1 MPPTMASS
9 ITAPMPLPIP
19 FLTLYPMRCSPPRSI
34 ACPARIRSRSLPL
47 AALAVAAAF
56 AVSGCAVGPDYVRP
70 GAASPAGFK
79 EAPVAEAGW
88 FPAAPA
94 DNLERG
100 PWWELFD
107 DADLNRLVSQVVV
120 SNQNVAASV
129 GAYAQ
134 ARAFVGQ
141 QQAAL
146 FPQLSLNGSG
156 QRRGSTGGSS
166 SNGFGGVFNTF
177 QTAADASWAPDIWGG
192 LRRSVESARD
202 SAQASDADLAAATLS
217 AQGEVATNYFSLRD
231 ADTQIGLLVSTAEAY
246 KRAVTITRNRYNAGI
261 APRTDLLQ
269 AQTQLSNALADL
281 SAQTN
286 QRALFEHAIAVLIGE
301 APADLTVVPVVW
313 RPTVPAIALSL
324 PSELLQRRPDIAAA
338 ERAVAAANAEI
349 GVARAAYYPSINL
362 TASAG
367 NAASAVN
374 NLFKASQMVWSIGLS
389 AAQIVFDGGSI
400 AARIRGAEAYRDV
413 TTARYRQTVLV
424 AFQSVEDQ
432 LSALRTLSDQ
442 AVLRRDASEA
452 ADLTEQQLLN
462 RYQAGQV
469 NYTDVVTAQASALAA
484 RRTVSQVAANRQSAA
499 VGLIQALGGGWN
511 DSELGNRTARE

>member
-1 MPPTMASS
+1 
-9 ITAPMPLPIP
+9 
-19 FLTLYPMRCSPPRSI
+19 MRCSLPQSI
-34 ACPARIRSRSLPL
+34 ACLQLIRARYRALAVM
-47 AALAVAAAF
+47 AALAAAA
-56 AVSGCAVGPDYVRP
+56 ALVVSGCAVGPDYVRP
-70 GAASPAGFK
+70 DAASPAEFK

-100 PWWELFD
+100 PWWALFD
-107 DADLNRLVSQVVV
+107 DADLNRLVSQVAV

-129 GAYAQ
+129 AAYAQ
-134 ARAFVGQ
+134 ARALVGQ

-156 QRRGSTGGSS
+156 QRRGSTGGSSS

-192 LRRSVESARD
+192 LRRTVESARA

-231 ADTQIGLLVSTAEAY
+231 ADTQIGLLSRTAEAY

-269 AQTQLSNALADL
+269 AQTQLANALADL

-286 QRALFEHAIAVLIGE
+286 QRALFEHAIAVLVGQ
-301 APADLTVVPVVW
+301 APADFAVVPVAW
-313 RPTVPAIALSL
+313 HPIVPAIALSV

-400 AARIRGAEAYRDV
+400 AARIRGAEANRAA
-413 TTARYRQTVLV
+413 TIARYRQAVLV

-442 AVLRRDASEA
+442 AGLRRDASEA

-469 NYTDVVTAQASALAA
+469 SYTDVVTAQASALAA

-511 DSELGNRTARE
+511 DNELVSQTAPE